1 MSDFDAILFDFD
13 GVLADT
19 EPVHFACWVE
29 ALAPL
34 GVPFEWDFF
43 RDHCVGIDDRSM
55 VQLLAARSSPP
66 RDWEGLWACHA
77 GKSALFR
84 RRTLASPPFA
94 PELGGFLK
102 GLHGAYK
109 LAVVTASS
117 RPEIEPLLAAGG
129 LGAYFDA
136 LVCGKEAGRHK
147 PAPDPYLHAAS
158 LLQAKKP
165 LVVEDSAAGVA
176 SGRAAGFEV
185 LAVESA
191 AGMPEAVLRRLSF
204 VDNPEKSAPG

>member
-94 PELGGFLK
+94 PELAGFLK
-102 GLHGAYK
+102 SLHGKYK

-129 LGAYFDA
+129 IGQYFDA

-147 PAPDPYLHAAS
+147 PAPDPYLRAAA
-158 LLQAKKP
+158 LLDAKNP
-165 LVVEDSAAGVA
+165 LVVEDSAPGIA

-185 LAVESA
+185 LAVPSA
-191 AGMPEAVLRRLSF
+191 ADTPELVMKKLSAIGGRR
-204 VDNPEKSAPG
+204 